1 MPMPST
7 CKEVSKNQSLI
18 YNPSL
23 GYKRK
28 DKAFV
33 VEKLFKESCPSRAK
47 HHGISPHLSGEVR
60 RLMTTTLKPS
70 KRDLLAHE
78 PHKACDCQNSKMT
91 PQ

>member
-1 MPMPST
+1 MPIPST

-33 VEKLFKESCPSRAK
+33 EKL
-47 HHGISPHLSGEVR
+47 
-60 RLMTTTLKPS
+60 LKNYL
-70 KRDLLAHE
+70 KKVVLLGQSIMAF
-78 PHKACDCQNSKMT
+78 PLTFLGK
-91 PQ
+91 